1 MIRNKRRK
9 DKDDGPMMKY
19 YKENP
24 EKEVYICH
32 MYFSKPTD
40 TCECEITIVRT
51 QECRNQNYES
61 SPNSYDC
68 KLRV

>member
-1 MIRNKRRK
+1 MIKDDEKVSQRNKRRK
-9 DKDDGPMMKY
+9 NNDDGPMIKY

-32 MYFSKPTD
+32 MYICRPTN
-40 TCECEITIVRT
+40 TNT
-51 QECRNQNYES
+51 QGCQNHNYES
-61 SPNSYDC
+61 SPNSYNC